1 MASLKEAFADQSDF
15 YNDQQL
21 KYTDIEPNRFQPN
34 VVSGITND
42 IISGVYDQ
50 LGHYDPYTEKT
61 TRPITKA
68 GIGKLLQG
76 QPDKT
81 PEELACRTY
90 IGLGGLIT
98 LMDKVDSNSPLRC
111 GWRYDKTTP
120 GKSKGALGTRNGPL
134 NANEDVLNDTT
145 AWFWDL
151 NEALK
156 TYLRDIAKTLTS
168 ADAMNKYNSAN
179 PLPLPQFAWCVG
191 TQKVYPVNPNG
202 SAKYPKDTNF
212 SCPPLTGNALNPIV
226 PGKVA
231 GKAAAQIDAAAAAK
245 ASCSNPGANTFLS
258 RDCFL
263 QAVKENG
270 CSDKGTLYQSLQSEK
285 PLGPRWDTY
294 LRTTRAFIDYQS
306 KQGANGITDA
316 LFQRN
321 KSVWSDA
328 TAPIKKLQTAIIE
341 ATDPQVKAAAKDLC
355 NTAGFYDTYDFC
367 NDIADGTSIGSVE
380 LSCIQRYWQEQN
392 GKPAGTAYPKSRTFD
407 TQLGTPSPSTW
418 KTYKTAVDT
427 LKKSTKSKEAV
438 AQRRAIDAFYGVR
451 IGTTAFTPKNIN
463 INEGFVGAAAASNTF
478 ELTSPPCYSYGS
490 PGTGPLAGM
499 RSYTADE
506 CKLMDGISY
515 SDGQCLVKGGGSYT
529 YNCRNLNAV
538 DAANTLVLWL
548 DTKDGSTLT
557 LDGTGSVKTWKDKSG
572 KGNNVTQKAN
582 GPIYKGGA
590 TPYLQ
595 FNGNNSRLDL
605 PNPHSLVR
613 NFFTIFIVEQR
624 TSSKSYNC
632 LLGGLQGGQNM
643 NLHVGY
649 RSDRNVMMGFY
660 ANDLDVNPG
669 CEAFK
674 QGSEPIRIWCL
685 HFSSSG
691 RAIYINGRMIG
702 SDKNR
707 SPLNNWYGG
716 SIGNYLGN
724 FYAGNIFEV
733 LIYNT
738 ALDSNEK
745 RQKIEGYLAWKWGV
759 QANLDTI
766 HLYKN
771 VAP

>member
-21 KYTDIEPNRFQPN
+21 KYNEIEPNRFQPN
-34 VVSGITND
+34 AVSGLVGETIV
-42 IISGVYDQ
+42 SGVYDQ
-50 LGHYDPYTEKT
+50 LGNYDPYTGET
-61 TRPITKA
+61 RRPITKA
-68 GIGKLLQG
+68 GISKLLQG

-81 PEELACRTY
+81 PEELECRTY
-90 IGLGGLIT
+90 VGLYGLIT

-111 GWRYDKTTP
+111 GWRYTKASP
-120 GKSKGALGTRNGPL
+120 GQSKGALGTRNGPL
-134 NANEDVLNDTT
+134 NANEDVLNSDTV
-145 AWFWDL
+145 WFWDL

-156 TYLRDIAKTLTS
+156 TYLRDISKTLTS
-168 ADAMNKYNSAN
+168 ENAMISYNSAN
-179 PLPLPQFAWCVG
+179 VGLPQFAWCAS
-191 TQKVYPVNPNG
+191 TQKVYPINSNG
-202 SAKYPKDTNF
+202 SARYPRDKNF
-212 SCPPLTGNALNPIV
+212 SCPPLTGNALNPIIA
-226 PGKVA
+226 GQVA
-231 GKAAAQIDAAAAAK
+231 GQAAAQVAAAAAVK

-263 QAVKENG
+263 QAVKDNG
-270 CSDKGTLYQSLQSEK
+270 CYDKGTLYQSLQSEN
-285 PLGPRWDTY
+285 PSGSRWDTY
-294 LRTTRAFIDYQS
+294 LKTTRAYIDYQS

-328 TAPIKKLQTAIIE
+328 TTPITKLQNAATY

-355 NTAGFYDTYDFC
+355 FTSGEYDTYDFC
-367 NDIADGTSIGSVE
+367 KEIADGTSIGSVE

-407 TQLGTPSPSTW
+407 TLLGTPSPSTW

-427 LKKSTKSKEAV
+427 LKMATKSRDPV

-451 IGTTAFTPKNIN
+451 IGTTSFTPRTINSNI
-463 INEGFVGAAAASNTF
+463 F
-478 ELTSPPCYSYGS
+478 EQTSPPCYSYGS
-490 PGTGPLAGM
+490 PGTGALAGM

-506 CKLMDGISY
+506 CKLMNGISY
-515 SDGQCLVKGGGSYT
+515 WDGQCLVKTGGSYT
-529 YNCRNLNAV
+529 WNCRRLNDI

-548 DTKDGSTLT
+548 DANDGSTLT
-557 LDGTGSVKTWKDKSG
+557 LDGTGSVKTWNDKSG
-572 KGNNVTQKAN
+572 KGNNVTQNAN
-582 GPIYKGGA
+582 GPIYKGDKYS
-590 TPYLQ
+590 YLQ
-595 FNGNNSRLDL
+595 FNGMNSRLDL
-605 PNPHSLVR
+605 PNPLSLVK

-632 LLGGLQGGQNM
+632 LLGGSQGGQNI
-643 NLHVGY
+643 NLVVGY
-649 RSDRNVMMGFY
+649 RSDRNVMMAFW

-674 QGSEPIRIWCL
+674 QGSEPLRIWCL
-685 HFSSSG
+685 HFSPSG
-691 RAIYINGRMIG
+691 RAIYINGRLIG
-702 SDKNR
+702 SDNNR
-707 SPLNNWYGG
+707 SPLNNWEGG
-716 SIGNYLGN
+716 SIGNYAGN

-738 ALDSNEK
+738 ALDSDAK
-745 RQKIEGYLAWKWGV
+745 RQKIEGYLAWKWGL
-759 QANLDTI
+759 QANLDTT
-766 HLYKN
+766 HPHKN